1 VFYTRE
7 VQGVQKWLTKIRSIY
22 CMSLYFAQVN
32 MSCALGTF
40 MPTDVRVAMRW
51 ETKVTAI
58 DRVLGQN
65 SGLLQIM
72 HQQHVFAYSKVVMT
86 VYSLC

>member
-7 VQGVQKWLTKIRSIY
+7 VQGVQKWLTKIHSTY

-32 MSCALGTF
+32 MSCELCTF
-40 MPTDVRVAMRW
+40 MAADMRVAMRQ

-65 SGLLQIM
+65 SGLLQMM
-72 HQQHVFAYSKVVMT
+72 HQQHVCLHT
-86 VYSLC
+86 VKL